1 MRRFGLVLVFLVAC
15 GDDSATSDGGGGA
28 GAAGAASSSGGQNS
42 GAGSSTGGA
51 GGSAS
56 GGSASGG
63 AANGG
68 SAAGGASGCIDDVSP
83 TERRVVSCG
92 PLTYDVAIP
101 EACPAQGCGLIF
113 DVHGLTMSGPMQ
125 EANTGLA
132 QRGREA
138 GYVVVQPN
146 ATPAPPAASWAA
158 AEDDAEVF
166 GFLEQAIAG
175 YSIDPKRVHFTGFSQ
190 GGDMTWRMLCNHS
203 EVFASVAPAA
213 FGLSQDEQCFRT
225 GTAPSATVPILF
237 MHGQFD
243 NLVPFPQALAAR
255 DAVIDVLD
263 LTLEGE
269 VDFLG
274 GAPPP
279 GGPKRTRYSGEGNAL
294 LEFVE
299 HGYGGVSA
307 LGGHCYPGS
316 EDPGTASGQ
325 LFTFKCNPP
334 NAFNWG
340 AEVLAFFQAHPK
352 P

>member
-1 MRRFGLVLVFLVAC
+1 MRSLGMLLVLLVAC
-15 GDDSATSDGGGGA
+15 GDDSGAGADGGGGS
-28 GAAGAASSSGGQNS
+28 GAATSNGGQNS

-51 GGSAS
+51 GAGGSANGGS
-56 GGSASGG
+56 ANGGSAS
-63 AANGG
+63 GG
-68 SAAGGASGCIDDVSP
+68 SAAGGASGCIDDTSA
-83 TERRVVSCG
+83 TERRVVNCG
-92 PLTYDVAIP
+92 PLSYDVAIP
-101 EACPAQGCGLIF
+101 EDCPAQGCGLIF
-113 DVHGLTMSGPMQ
+113 DVHGLTMSGEMQ

-158 AEDDAEVF
+158 AEDDDDVF
-166 GFLEQAIAG
+166 AFLEEAIAG

-225 GTAPSATVPILF
+225 GTAPAATVPILF

-243 NLVPFPQALAAR
+243 SLVPFAQALAAR
-255 DAVIDVLD
+255 DAVIGVLD
-263 LTLEGE
+263 LSLVGE

-279 GGPKRTRYSGEGNAL
+279 GGPKRTRFSGEGNAL

-299 HGYGGVSA
+299 HGYGGVST

-316 EDPGTASGQ
+316 EDPGTAQGQ
-325 LFTFKCNPP
+325 LFTFRCNPP

-340 AEVLAFFQAHPK
+340 AEVRSLLASSDAS
-352 P
+352 

>member
-1 MRRFGLVLVFLVAC
+1 MRRFGLVLGLLVAC
-15 GDDSATSDGGGGA
+15 GDDGTTSDGGGGS
-28 GAAGAASSSGGQNS
+28 GAATSSGGQNT

-51 GGSAS
+51 GGAPN

-63 AANGG
+63 AASGG
-68 SAAGGASGCIDDVSP
+68 SAAGGASGCIDDVSA

-113 DVHGLTMSGPMQ
+113 DVHGLTMSGEMQ

-225 GTAPSATVPILF
+225 GTAPSTKVPILF

-255 DAVIDVLD
+255 DAVIGVLD
-263 LTLEGE
+263 LTLVGE

-299 HGYGGVSA
+299 HGYGGVPT

-316 EDPGTASGQ
+316 EDPGTAQGQ

-334 NAFNWG
+334 NAFHWG